1 MYQRN
6 VYWIAGVLLLALTTS
21 GCHLYNSRPDFTS
34 TSLTELPASRS
45 GHDPVA
51 HPPLDHDQK
60 DGFRLADFNVDN
72 LNSVVK
78 KAAGQE
84 PNPEVART
92 LYVEAE
98 AKYQQASAAVAE
110 ESDRTSLFRDAA
122 KGFKRA
128 ATRFP
133 ESQLE
138 EDALFLAAE
147 SLFFSDQYPKA
158 SELYA
163 ELLKK
168 YPNSKHLDVVE
179 SRRFSIAKYWLDVED
194 EKPESFY
201 QMNVTDKSLPWRDRF
216 GHAVK
221 TFDRIRFDDPTG
233 KLADDATMAQ
243 ANAYFRKGE
252 YLRADQLYAD
262 LRETFPTSEHQFHA
276 HLFAVEAK
284 LKSYQGPDYAGD
296 ALKEAEKLIVT
307 MRRQFPQQS
316 EEQLKYLKG
325 AYAEV
330 RYRQAEREMFMGRFF
345 AKRGRNKSARFY
357 YQSVLEDFQDV
368 PVMVEKA
375 TERLA
380 SLEGKRDVPVDRWSW
395 VEEWLPD
402 SDGAPPLIMNNPA
415 SSFNR

>member
-1 MYQRN
+1 MDRRN
-6 VYWIAGVLLLALTTS
+6 VYWIAGVSWFVLTVC
-21 GCHLYNSRPDFTS
+21 GCNLYNSRPDFTS
-34 TSLTELPASRS
+34 SSLTELPASRTVQN
-45 GHDPVA
+45 PVS
-51 HPPLDHDQK
+51 HPPLDHDDK
-60 DGFRLADFNVDN
+60 DGFRLQDFNVDN
-72 LNSVVK
+72 LNSAVK
-78 KAAGQE
+78 KAAGKDT
-84 PNPEVART
+84 NPEVART

-98 AKYQQASAAVAE
+98 AKYQQASAAVSQSSEKTA
-110 ESDRTSLFRDAA
+110 LFEDAA
-122 KGFKRA
+122 KGFRQA
-128 ATRFP
+128 ASRFP

-168 YPNSKHLDVVE
+168 YPNSKHLDTIE
-179 SRRFSIAKYWLDVED
+179 SRRFSMAKYWLDVED
-194 EKPESFY
+194 QKPESFY
-201 QMNVTDKSLPWRDRF
+201 QMNLTDRSLPWRDRF

-252 YLRADQLYAD
+252 YLRADQLYGD
-262 LRETFPTSEHQFHA
+262 LRETFPSSEHQFHA

-316 EEQLKYLKG
+316 EEQLKYLQG

-345 AKRGRNKSARFY
+345 AQRGRNKSARFY
-357 YQSVLEDFQDV
+357 YQSVLDDFQDV
-368 PVMVEKA
+368 PVMVENA
-375 TERLA
+375 TQQLA
-380 SLEGKRDVPVDRWSW
+380 ALEGKRDAPVDRWGW

-415 SSFNR
+415 STLNR